1 MILNRLTYLGA
12 NFPHRLGLLSS
23 KTTTK
28 GMGLAESVGKED
40 YIKLGSSPTLS
51 NFLRGVV

>member
-12 NFPHRLGLLSS
+12 NFPHHLGLLSS

-40 YIKLGSSPTLS
+40 YIKLGSSPTLP